1 MQFSDKKTKIL
12 KLRAKKLLK
21 NSVEL
26 KMLKFLIRFRSIT
39 GLTTKMNFKD
49 DCAEIIFLFSCNF
62 GTLVY

>member
-39 GLTTKMNFKD
+39 ELTTKD
-49 DCAEIIFLFSCNF
+49 EL
-62 GTLVY
+62 